1 MESVKAAE
9 QTEKIVSVEAIP
21 QEVVPKRKGRPKGSK
36 DKNPGS
42 RPSTV
47 GKKGTF
53 EKGALQPNVNP
64 GDNARYLRFAL
75 EGYHLPPIDISDP
88 QQVAERIDYY
98 FQKCFEDDMK
108 PGVAGLCNY
117 LGIDRMTWYS
127 WTTGA
132 IRAST
137 HHDIAKKTQAI
148 LENMWESYFT
158 NGKLNPVSGIFIAK
172 NHFGYQDRTE
182 VVQVQ
187 KDPLAEGASPAEI
200 ASRYAQAVVAEDPEP
215 LPIGAESS
223 AETAEEAENLS
234 AERAEEP

>member
-1 MESVKAAE
+1 M
-9 QTEKIVSVEAIP
+9 TENVSVQQKQAA
-21 QEVVPKRKGRPKGSK
+21 KRGRPKGSK

-53 EKGALQPNVNP
+53 EKGSLQPTVKP

-75 EGYHLPPIDISDP
+75 EGYHLPPIDIAAP
-88 QQVAERIDYY
+88 KQVEDRINYY
-98 FQKCFEDDMK
+98 FKRCFEDDQK

-127 WTTGA
+127 WSTGA
-132 IRAST
+132 VRAGT
-137 HHDIAKKTQAI
+137 HYDIAKKTQAI
-148 LENMWESYFT
+148 LETMWESYFT

-200 ASRYAQAVVAEDPEP
+200 ANRYAQAVVAEDPEP
-215 LPIGAESS
+215 LPIR
-223 AETAEEAENLS
+223 AEES
-234 AERAEEP
+234 AERAEGDQKSFAQSAEQP